1 MVSDPIKNSRQPL
14 PNYNANSQSESRR
27 KFLGI
32 LAAGVASIAM
42 PNFALAGSNFSEL
55 PPGYQSKLCD
65 DEMLQIAFAIM
76 YRVKR
81 YRGTNEQVKSMLID
95 NGVNFYGFP
104 KIDFKNTPLKEPGY
118 WFAKTYFN
126 AIVRGN
132 ISEIKYPISKEK
144 IRNKK
149 PAMFHWNEGII
160 AYSDAWMNKNKSS
173 KFAKP
178 CEEHFAKS
186 LVLASG
192 RDESEYTQLIT
203 AIENEDK
210 KCTDKLLED
219 LSKRGKVDKKI
230 AGWVSCFMTNNYF
243 LNGEF
248 KKKRKGGVMFNLEG
262 KIKNDFRQFRGPP
275 YYYDSSGSFKA

>member
-1 MVSDPIKNSRQPL
+1 MLIRK
-14 PNYNANSQSESRR
+14 AASRR

-42 PNFALAGSNFSEL
+42 PNFALAGSSFSEL
-55 PPGYQSKLCD
+55 PPGYQSKLFD

-132 ISEIKYPISKEK
+132 ISEKNIQYL
-144 IRNKK
+144 KK
-149 PAMFHWNEGII
+149 
-160 AYSDAWMNKNKSS
+160 
-173 KFAKP
+173 
-178 CEEHFAKS
+178 
-186 LVLASG
+186 
-192 RDESEYTQLIT
+192 
-203 AIENEDK
+203 
-210 KCTDKLLED
+210 
-219 LSKRGKVDKKI
+219 
-230 AGWVSCFMTNNYF
+230 
-243 LNGEF
+243 
-248 KKKRKGGVMFNLEG
+248 NLE
-262 KIKNDFRQFRGPP
+262 IKNPQCFIGM
-275 YYYDSSGSFKA
+275 KK